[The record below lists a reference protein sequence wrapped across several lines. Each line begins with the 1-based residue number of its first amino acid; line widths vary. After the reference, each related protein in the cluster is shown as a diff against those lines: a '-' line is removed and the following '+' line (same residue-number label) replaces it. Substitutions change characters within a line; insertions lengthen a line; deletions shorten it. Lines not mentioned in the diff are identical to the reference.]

1 MGYFPLN
8 LLLWCCQIPLG
19 DRDIVLTNYW
29 RGKILHLKKEKQ
41 RKACL
46 WLWLCASCSVTPF
59 LLKLT
64 TDDGKVSDALSSLP
78 RTATLGLD
86 CELPACPGA
95 SARCASQWCPYGL
108 LGYSIILILKIV
120 LLASQRGTPV
130 HSDTCMPTP
139 SYLIAAIPAS
149 DTVHTSRFWTT
160 ASVPDTC

>member
-1 MGYFPLN
+1 MTETLFY
-8 LLLWCCQIPLG
+8 QITEGARSFILRKKNKERPACG
-19 DRDIVLTNYW
+19 CDSVLHVPS
-29 RGKILHLKKEKQ
+29 L
-41 RKACL
+41 
-46 WLWLCASCSVTPF
+46 PF